1 MEYCVGSA
9 SDIVEVIRTPLTEQ
23 EISAICHDTLFALQ
37 YLHSLG
43 RIHRDVKAGNI
54 LLTDTGGVKLGR
66 HSSSLRVY
74 SWRCSR
80 FRLGV
85 TALSGTVV
93 RGHTVLDVAR
103 SDTRHGRG
111 PVRCARRCVV
121 VGHNVYRIG

>member
-23 EISAICHDTLFALQ
+23 EIGAICHDTLFALQ

-54 LLTDTGGVKLGR
+54 LLTDTGSVKLGTR
-66 HSSSLRVY
+66 AHFERCIIHG
-74 SWRCSR
+74 RCSR
-80 FRLGV
+80 FRLSL
-85 TALSGTVV
+85 TALSGAVF

-103 SDTRHGRG
+103 SDTRHGRR

-121 VGHNVYRIG
+121 VGHNVY